1 MGGAACARWGGPF
14 LLQRTRQQTGERMA
28 KTPVTEKVLVERI
41 RQKLQKQD
49 RDLCV
54 ATPEK
59 QKELKLGRY
68 YTVGPDG
75 AVTDPD
81 VELELLARDVGV
93 LNPSEELKD

>member
-1 MGGAACARWGGPF
+1 
-14 LLQRTRQQTGERMA
+14 MA
-28 KTPVTEKVLVERI
+28 KTPVTEEAVVERI
-41 RQKLQKQD
+41 RQKLREQK

-68 YTVGPDG
+68 YTIGPEG

-81 VELELLARDVGV
+81 VDLESLARDIKV
-93 LNPSEELKD
+93 LEPWEELEG